1 MIIFNAFEAINFKH
15 FQRTAFVIRS
25 AAGFLLFFLMIF
37 LQQVSAQTGSG
48 LDPIPSVYLDCSSC
62 DVTYIRTNVTFV
74 NYVRDQ
80 DDADIYLLINDQR
93 TGGGG
98 REFTLIFSEIGLPG
112 GRTDTLRYS
121 SPSSDTND
129 ERRIGLNRHI
139 KIGLVPYVSGTIALQ
154 SLDIF
159 YETPDEDL
167 AGTEDVVDPWNNW
180 IFDINLRS
188 NMSGEASEF
197 NFGLYSGLEAERTT
211 RDWKVRARIRG
222 EIRRRNVE
230 LTNRT
235 LSVNRDWGD
244 IWGMAGYS
252 ISDHATVGFFSRA
265 RYSKT
270 NNIALESYIAPAI
283 EYNFFTYD
291 EYQQRRFI
299 VQYQITPSYRRYFN
313 TTIFLKDS
321 EWIMNHEISARLRY
335 DQRWGRIDIQMSGMH
350 FFHDSSINRIEVN
363 PSFNI
368 RIIRGLSV
376 SLSGR
381 YRIIND
387 QLSLEAQIDPSDPDN
402 IIRGTQRPTSYDYSI
417 SFGLSYTFGS
427 IYNNIV
433 NPRF

>member
-1 MIIFNAFEAINFKH
+1 MIRKSSGIL
-15 FQRTAFVIRS
+15 
-25 AAGFLLFFLMIF
+25 LLFLIGWA
-37 LQQVSAQTGSG
+37 QAVSGQSG
-48 LDPIPSVYLDCSSC
+48 ASLEPIPNVYLDCNAC
-62 DVTYIRTNVTFV
+62 DVTYIRTNITFV

-80 DDADIYLLINDQR
+80 GDASIYLDIKDQR

-98 REFTLIFSEIGLPG
+98 REFTLVFSEIGAENS
-112 GRTDTLRYS
+112 RMDTLRYS

-129 ERRIGLNRHI
+129 ERRIGLNRYI
-139 KIGLVPYVSGTIALQ
+139 KLGLIPFVTGTVALK

-159 YETPDEDL
+159 YKTPDEDFN
-167 AGTEDVVDPWNNW
+167 GTETEEDPWNNW

-197 NFGLYSGLEAERTT
+197 NFGFYSGLEAERTT
-211 RDWKVRARIRG
+211 HDWKIRARLRG
-222 EIRRRNVE
+222 ELRRRNVE
-230 LTNRT
+230 LSDRT
-235 LSVNRDWGD
+235 LNVNRDWGD
-244 IWGMAGYS
+244 YWGMAGYS
-252 ISDHATVGFFSRA
+252 LSDHTTIALFTRA
-265 RYSKT
+265 RFSKT

-283 EYNFFTYD
+283 EYNFFNYD
-291 EYQQRRFI
+291 EFQQRRFV
-299 VQYQITPSYRRYFN
+299 VQYQIAPSHRKYFN
-313 TTIFLKDS
+313 TTVFGKDS
-321 EWIMNHEISARLRY
+321 ELILNQELSTRLRY
-335 DQRWGRIDIQMSGMH
+335 DQRWGRIDIRMSGMH
-350 FFHDSSINRIEVN
+350 YFHDTSINRFEVN

-368 RIIRGLSV
+368 RIIRGLSL

-387 QLSLEAQIDPSDPDN
+387 QLSLEAQIDPNDPDN

>member
-1 MIIFNAFEAINFKH
+1 MI
-15 FQRTAFVIRS
+15 RTV
-25 AAGFLLFFLMIF
+25 AGFILLL
-37 LQQVSAQTGSG
+37 LLLPAQYVSAQTGSG
-48 LDPIPSVYLDCSSC
+48 LDPIPNVYLDCSSC
-62 DVTYIRTNVTFV
+62 DVTYIRTNITFV

-80 DDADIYLLINDQR
+80 DDASIYLNIIDQR

-98 REFTLIFSEIGLPG
+98 REYTLIFSEIDRLN
-112 GRTDTLRYS
+112 GRLDTLRYS

-139 KIGLVPYVSGTIALQ
+139 KIGLIPFVSQTIAIRN
-154 SLDIF
+154 LDIF
-159 YETPDEDL
+159 YEAPEV
-167 AGTEDVVDPWNNW
+167 TEGVEEIDDPWDNW

-188 NMSGEASEF
+188 NISGEASEF

-211 RDWKVRARIRG
+211 QDWKIRARVRG

-230 LTNRT
+230 LSNRT
-235 LSVNRDWGD
+235 LNVNRDWGD
-244 IWGMAGYS
+244 YWGMIGYS

-265 RYSKT
+265 RYSKA

-283 EYNFFTYD
+283 EYNFFSYD
-291 EYQQRRFI
+291 EFQQRRFV
-299 VQYQITPSYRRYFN
+299 VQYQIAPSYRRYFN
-313 TTIFLKDS
+313 TTVFLKDS
-321 EWIMNHEISARLRY
+321 ELIMNHELSSRLRY
-335 DQRWGRIDIQMSGMH
+335 DQRWGRIDIRMSGMH
-350 FFHDSSINRIEVN
+350 YFHDSSINRFEVN

-387 QLSLEAQIDPSDPDN
+387 QLSLEARVDPSDPTS
-402 IIRGTQRPTSYDYSI
+402 IIRGVQRKTNYDYSI